1 MENIRNVVT
10 LRGNIISPPVFSH
23 ENHNRQFYTFPLRVE
38 RLSGNEDTINVVAD
52 RQLMQQVDPNG
63 GSCVTIT
70 GELRSFNNRSGHG
83 SRLVITVYAFSM
95 EEDFGEHINE
105 VTVTGAICKPPVF
118 RTTPLGRDICDVM
131 LAVNRRYRRTDYLP
145 VIVWGRTA
153 REIAELPV
161 GTEIKVDGRIQSRKY
176 IKIKDGIS
184 CERTAFEI
192 SAIEVSVADSY

>member
-1 MENIRNVVT
+1 
-10 LRGNIISPPVFSH
+10 
-23 ENHNRQFYTFPLRVE
+23 
-38 RLSGNEDTINVVAD
+38 VVAD

-63 GSCVTIT
+63 GSCVTVM
-70 GELRSFNNRSGHG
+70 GELRSFNNRSGQG
-83 SRLVITVYAFSM
+83 SRLVITVYAFSI
-95 EEDFGEHINE
+95 EEDFGDHINE

-145 VIVWGRTA
+145 VIVWGRKA
-153 REIAELPV
+153 REVADYPV
-161 GTEIKVDGRIQSRKY
+161 GTELRVDGRIQSRKY

-192 SAIEVSVADSY
+192 SAIEVSAADSF